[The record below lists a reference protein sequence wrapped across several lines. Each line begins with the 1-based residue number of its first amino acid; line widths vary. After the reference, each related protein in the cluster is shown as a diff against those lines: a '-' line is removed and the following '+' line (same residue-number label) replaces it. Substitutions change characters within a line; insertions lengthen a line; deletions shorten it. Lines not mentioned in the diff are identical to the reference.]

1 MFHPNACRGER
12 CGVAPNQP
20 VKNPTEIPEGPVTKH
35 ESEKVWR
42 MAHYIDPKQVLT
54 TNRRVV
60 DARTSGDAERLASSL
75 LASKSYP

>member
-1 MFHPNACRGER
+1 MGSNNNLTAIYMALLN
-12 CGVAPNQP
+12 V
-20 VKNPTEIPEGPVTKH
+20 IKH

-60 DARTSGDAERLASSL
+60 DAIASGDAERLASL